1 MVDGS
6 GQRPCDRRDHCWH
19 CLGAGRFLLGDV
31 NQSRVVSVSDLGLI
45 RAQLSQTVTTT
56 NFLRD
61 LNASGAISLADLG
74 MANGNL
80 TRTLPPP

>member
-1 MVDGS
+1 VDNVLATG
-6 GQRPCDRRDHCWH
+6 GTI
-19 CLGAGRFLLGDV
+19 AGTASVRVGFLLGDV